1 MLSDGRT
8 TLSGEK
14 GTGSTMNLRGL
25 KMLVP
30 ASLVA
35 VALLVA
41 CDDTGETRNE
51 SRHVNLDGATSATV
65 LVRMDAGELD
75 IAGGASGMLDA
86 DFTYNVE
93 KWEPDLDW
101 KVAGDE
107 GRLEINQSGSSRLNL
122 FDIDDV
128 RNEWNLNLND
138 EIPTRLDVELGAG
151 DASLRL
157 GSLALTELDVETGA
171 GDTTINLSGDW
182 NNDLDATIDAGA
194 GRVKLII
201 PADTG
206 VRIETDTGLVDV
218 DNTGLNKDGDVYTND
233 AYGTSD
239 ATLTITLDAGV
250 GKVELEVE

>member
-1 MLSDGRT
+1 
-8 TLSGEK
+8 
-14 GTGSTMNLRGL
+14 MNLRSL
-25 KMLVP
+25 KLLAP

-35 VALLVA
+35 IALLVA
-41 CDDTGETRNE
+41 CDETGETRNE
-51 SRHVNLDGATSATV
+51 SRNVNLDGATSATV

-101 KVAGDE
+101 EVTGDE
-107 GRLEINQSGSSRLNL
+107 GRLEINHSGSSRLNL

-128 RNEWNLNLND
+128 ENEWNLNLND
-138 EIPTRLDVELGAG
+138 EIPTRLDIELGAG
-151 DASLRL
+151 DASLQL

-171 GDTTINLSGDW
+171 GDTTIDLSGDW

-194 GRVKLII
+194 GRVKLIV

-218 DNTGLNKDGDVYTND
+218 DNTGLAKDGDVYTND

-239 ATLTITLDAGV
+239 ATLTITVDAGV
-250 GKVELEVE
+250 GEVDLEVE